1 MRRGES
7 KAKGLKRGGRTRAAE
22 AKARAGRKNA
32 SSGSLAIQLAA
43 KTRELNEALAQQAAT
58 AEIFRVISD
67 SPGDAQ
73 PVFDAMLEQATR
85 VCDAKFGGMLLQEGG
100 AFRSVAE
107 HNVPFAL
114 AELMRHE
121 PSVRSPPDSPLDRM
135 ARTKQI
141 VHVADVREE
150 PAYIRGAAMVRMADA
165 GRRRT
170 IIPMC
175 RCSEKASLP
184 V

>member
-1 MRRGES
+1 MRRGVS
-7 KAKGLKRGGRTRAAE
+7 KAKGPKGEGRTRA
-22 AKARAGRKNA
+22 KRAPRKDA
-32 SSGSLAIQLAA
+32 SSASLVKELAA
-43 KTRELNEALAQQAAT
+43 KTRELDEALHQQAAT
-58 AEIFRVISD
+58 SEVLRVISI
-67 SPGDAQ
+67 SPGDLR

-121 PSVRSPPDSPLDRM
+121 LSVRSPPDSPLDRM
-135 ARTKQI
+135 ARTKQV

-150 PAYIRGAAMVRMADA
+150 PAYIRG
-165 GRRRT
+165 GR
-170 IIPMC
+170 
-175 RCSEKASLP
+175 
-184 V
+184 